1 MDYKV
6 LDMDKYS
13 RRKHFDYFRSLAY
26 PYVGMTVNV
35 DITDFVRKAK
45 EEGLPFFLSLCYCV
59 AQAANGVPEFRQR
72 IRDGSIIQ
80 YDWCQTSHTLA
91 LEDGSYCYCTLES
104 NMSFREYLPRAVEA
118 QKLASKERSLEDGED
133 GDSLLFVSSIP
144 FISYTSLIQP
154 VPCPADSNPR
164 ISWGKYFRQGD
175 RLMLP
180 ITVLCHHAL
189 VDAIHISRFY
199 ATLDMALTSLF
210 R

>member
-1 MDYKV
+1 MEYTYI
-6 LDMDKYS
+6 DMSTYP

-26 PYVGMTVNV
+26 PYVGMTVNLDV
-35 DITDFVRKAK
+35 TEFVNKSKAQ
-45 EEGLPFFLSLCYCV
+45 GLPFFLSLCYCV

-72 IRDGSIIQ
+72 IKDGGIIQ
-80 YDWCQTSHTLA
+80 YDWCQPSHTLA
-91 LEDGSYCYCTLES
+91 LEDGSYCYCVLES
-104 NMSFREYLPRAVEA
+104 NMSFREYLPKALEA
-118 QKLASKERSLEDGED
+118 QALAVKQPSLDDGEEV
-133 GDSLLFVSSIP
+133 DSLLFVSSIP
-144 FISYTSLIQP
+144 FISYSSLVQP

-175 RLMLP
+175 RLLLP
-180 ITVLCHHAL
+180 VSVLCNHAL

>member
-35 DITDFVRKAK
+35 DITDFVRKTK

-72 IRDGSIIQ
+72 LRDGNIIQ

>member
-13 RRKHFDYFRSLAY
+13 RRKHFDYFRSLAH

-35 DITDFVRKAK
+35 DITDFVRKTK

-72 IRDGSIIQ
+72 IRDGNIIQ

>member
-1 MDYKV
+1 MEYTFI
-6 LDMDKYS
+6 DMSKYS
-13 RRKHFDYFRSLAY
+13 RLKHFNFFRSLAY
-26 PYVGMTVNV
+26 PYVGMTVNLDV
-35 DITDFVRKAK
+35 TEFVGKAK
-45 EEGLPFFLSLCYCV
+45 AEGLPFFLSLCYCV
-59 AQAANGVPEFRQR
+59 VQAANGVPEFRQR
-72 IRDGSIIQ
+72 IKGDGIIQ
-80 YDWCQTSHTLA
+80 YDWCQPSYTLA

-118 QKLASKERSLEDGED
+118 QKRAFEERSLEDGED
-133 GDSLLFVSSIP
+133 GDSLLFLSSIP
-144 FISYTSLIQP
+144 FISYSALVQP

-175 RLMLP
+175 RLLLP
-180 ITVLCHHAL
+180 VTVLCNHAL

>member
-1 MDYKV
+1 
-6 LDMDKYS
+6 
-13 RRKHFDYFRSLAY
+13 
-26 PYVGMTVNV
+26 
-35 DITDFVRKAK
+35 
-45 EEGLPFFLSLCYCV
+45 
-59 AQAANGVPEFRQR
+59 
-72 IRDGSIIQ
+72 
-80 YDWCQTSHTLA
+80 
-91 LEDGSYCYCTLES
+91 
-104 NMSFREYLPRAVEA
+104 MSFREYLPRAVEA

>member
-35 DITDFVRKAK
+35 DITDFVRKTK

-118 QKLASKERSLEDGED
+118 QRLASKERSLEDGED